1 MKIKTRSVTKLKS
14 DESDAK
20 AKKTKNIDD
29 VLTAI
34 VDALDCFSETRLL
47 DYATIIQ
54 ESIKVTAEDNTSF
67 STFANEDDGD
77 DSYGGK
83 REYVGNGEL
92 LLGLL
97 CDVAAH
103 QNSTF
108 ASNVVKQYTLVSTQ
122 ISDVLDIRE
131 FFKKINENNL
141 ADTINCIVQILDQ
154 ANLNSFPE
162 YTLEALQARA
172 SSIVHQQIVQ
182 EIEAFSSFFSREQ
195 VNDIVK
201 ILELRKKITLENQAE
216 INIIVNEICEAAN
229 LQLEE
234 INCILEIHKLL
245 NEVSESNLINTNNR
259 IAEICE
265 AANLDLGV
273 QRYNVQALQIRA
285 SSIVDQQIA
294 QEIEAFSQFLSR
306 GQINGIVDI
315 FDLRQVIT
323 LEHQTEINNTINE
336 ICEDINL
343 RLEQINCILEIRELL
358 NAVSEENLA
367 NTNNRIAEIC
377 EATNF
382 GLGVPQY
389 VEFLQT
395 RAANIVRFRN
405 EAEARNALDEDLA
418 RNADDETEIVS
429 VEDSDVVMQ
438 EENADNEIP
447 IIGHDHQGFDG
458 Y

>member
-265 AANLDLGV
+265 A
-273 QRYNVQALQIRA
+273 
-285 SSIVDQQIA
+285 
-294 QEIEAFSQFLSR
+294 
-306 GQINGIVDI
+306 
-315 FDLRQVIT
+315 
-323 LEHQTEINNTINE
+323 
-336 ICEDINL
+336 
-343 RLEQINCILEIRELL
+343 
-358 NAVSEENLA
+358 
-367 NTNNRIAEIC
+367 
-377 EATNF
+377 TNF